1 MELTDN
7 ERNAYEAVAEIQ
19 DIKRAGG
26 QMPDYAIL
34 HEVYNQLRPELPAGF
49 ESAILRALRT
59 LYRRG
64 LIEYHRTVNGTPMFG
79 IINPKTKQHSNDKPI
94 QSDRYMRITG
104 RPSDDAR

>member
-1 MELTDN
+1 MSELTID
-7 ERNAYEAVAEIQ
+7 EQRAYEAVAEIQ

-79 IINPKTKQHSNDKPI
+79 IIKLKTTQI
-94 QSDRYMRITG
+94 
-104 RPSDDAR
+104 